1 MRHSGLFW
9 IAQVP
14 DNALVVDG
22 DTARLRVR
30 EIPVVDNTFFLGPGN
45 TFATA
50 SFDLTWTASGPVE
63 HFRPLSS
70 DPKDPTNFAG
80 EFRAAVVA
88 GSFTVFEG
96 DVTFTGTASSEG
108 IFAEMGR
115 ERNGSFL
122 KEEQDDEEE

>member
-14 DNALVVDG
+14 DSALVVEG
-22 DTARLRVR
+22 DTVRLRVR
-30 EIPVVDNTFFLGPGN
+30 EIPVVDSTFFLGPGN

-80 EFRAAVVA
+80 EFRSAVVA

-96 DVTFTGTASSEG
+96 DVTFTGTVSSEG

-122 KEEQDDEEE
+122 EEHDDEKE